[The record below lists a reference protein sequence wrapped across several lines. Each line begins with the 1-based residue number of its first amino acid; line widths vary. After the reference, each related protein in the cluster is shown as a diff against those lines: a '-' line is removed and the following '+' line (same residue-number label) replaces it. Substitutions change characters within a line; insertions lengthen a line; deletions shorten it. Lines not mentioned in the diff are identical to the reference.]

1 MDATLQDPLVGRM
14 VDGRYHVE
22 SRIARGGMA
31 TVYLALDRRLDR
43 EVALKVMHPDLTGDE
58 DFVSRFIREARAAA
72 RLSHPN
78 VVQVYDQGGDGDLLY
93 LAMEYLPG
101 RTLRES
107 LSERGAL
114 TIRESLRVLEPV
126 LDALAAAHRAGIVH
140 GDIKPE
146 NVVLTDDGRAKVA
159 DFGLARA
166 GAATLTTAA
175 PGRLLG
181 TAAYLAP
188 ELLTRGIAD
197 ARADVYA
204 AGILLFEMLTG
215 TQPFTGDDAAQ
226 VARRHVVE
234 AVPEPSSLAAHI
246 PVELDDL
253 VAMATA
259 VDPDL
264 RPANAE
270 QLLAL
275 TRAARQAVPES
286 VLDVRPSAPRSS
298 PESTTQV
305 VAGDLVRHDTRALAV
320 PPPHAMVQ
328 HGYEVPAA
336 EPLPGTRRR
345 RRGRR
350 LAVVLA
356 VLALGAATAWWF
368 LAGPGSFTRIP
379 QVSGRSLTAAGDALT
394 QAGLR
399 PATAQVFSDTVPA
412 GRVVR
417 TEPPVGRRVRHGSTV
432 TIDLSKGPQ
441 LFDVPQ
447 VTGRTEAEARKLLA
461 QVHLTAGSVDSTY
474 DDHARAG
481 RVIRSEPPAGT
492 ALRRGQPVDLTI
504 SRGPR
509 PIEVP
514 DLRGSSQ
521 ASAEAQ
527 LSALGLQS
535 DVRQRSDDV
544 VPAGVVIDQDPRSGD
559 TVLPGGTVTLVV
571 SSGPPLV
578 TVPDVTDQRVQQ
590 AVRALQQAGFQV
602 RLVGR
607 RLIDRVQGQ
616 SPQPGT
622 QAPKGSIVTLLV
634 V

>member
-175 PGRLLG
+175 PERLLG

-197 ARADVYA
+197 ARADIYA

-270 QLLAL
+270 QMLAL

-286 VLDVRPSAPRSS
+286 VLDVRPAAPRST

-305 VAGDLVRHDTRALAV
+305 VAGDLVRYDTRALAA
-320 PPPHAMVQ
+320 PPPHAMAR
-328 HGYEVPAA
+328 HGYEVPLE
-336 EPLPGTRRR
+336 EPLPATRRR

-356 VLALGAATAWWF
+356 VLALGAATGWWF
-368 LAGPGSFTRIP
+368 LAGPGSFTRVP
-379 QVSGRSLTAAGDALT
+379 QVSGLSLTAAGDALG

-399 PATAQVFSDTVPA
+399 PATAQVFSETVPA
-412 GRVVR
+412 GRVVG
-417 TEPPVGRRVRHGSTV
+417 TDPPVGHRVRHGSTV

-441 LFDVPQ
+441 LFNVPKLA
-447 VTGRTEAEARKLLA
+447 GRTEAEARKLLA
-461 QVHLTAGSVDSTY
+461 QAHLTAGSVDQTY
-474 DDHARAG
+474 DDHVRAG
-481 RVIRSEPPAGT
+481 RVIESQPPAGS

-504 SRGPR
+504 SKGPP

-521 ASAEAQ
+521 AAAQAQ
-527 LSALGLQS
+527 LSSLGLQS
-535 DVRQRSDDV
+535 DVQQQTSDV
-544 VPAGVVIDQDPRSGD
+544 FPAGVVIGQDPPAGD
-559 TVLPGGTVTLVV
+559 TLLPGGTVTLVV

-578 TVPDVTDQRVQQ
+578 TVPDVTDQRVEQ
-590 AVRALQQAGFQV
+590 AVRTLQQAGFQV